1 MYIGETIMAGAN
13 VLSPWFP
20 RQDDNAVFTWEEV
33 QKTGNA
39 SLTVTIWHKNR
50 EDIGPGTEITTAWTT
65 LETNFRYIQVDALK
79 ELIRFEFAV
88 TGAVAAGT
96 VFVENLAEQTNLD
109 MTSVNWVIY
118 RMLEPTW
125 FSTADTV

>member
-50 EDIGPGTEITTAWTT
+50 LAYYRKTFGLVGSSLARLMTAVRG
-65 LETNFRYIQVDALK
+65 LQELQNLRALDAPK
-79 ELIRFEFAV
+79 EARRAV
-88 TGAVAAGT
+88 WQSVREVWAA
-96 VFVENLAEQTNLD
+96 
-109 MTSVNWVIY
+109 
-118 RMLEPTW
+118 
-125 FSTADTV
+125 